1 MASALGQRAYHAALY
16 LTGALVLLAAV
27 AITGARLALPY
38 LEHYQDEVE
47 TWASRFLQQTV
58 SVDSLSAEWR
68 GWRPRLLLRGVHLRS
83 PDGTRNIISFD
94 RASVEIS
101 PLRSL
106 WKRQP
111 APRHIVISGLDVS
124 VSRLPDGALQVAG
137 IDLRDPERD
146 NEFVKWLFGQE
157 RIEVQQTRVTWTDYK
172 HRQAAVQFRDAGL
185 LIRTDGDRGQVTG
198 SARLP
203 GRYGETLSFA
213 LDTTG
218 KLWTSEW
225 SGELYATTARFKP
238 DSWYREYRPEPLT
251 PAGGSANLTLWSRWQ
266 QARPV
271 RVQGQLAY
279 RDFAVLGANASL
291 NVDELTGQ
299 FLATKLPQQN
309 WHVALKL
316 AQVQTE
322 NGAWPRTNIELVTPP
337 ASGGRY
343 ALGFDYLKLTDLLP
357 LVAQLEQLPAAIREL
372 PDTVSLRGELRDG
385 LIVHD
390 RRADALETLGYDVA
404 FRNLDAA
411 AGAGR
416 PAVQISAGRV
426 RGSGSEV
433 RLSMNGSSGQLSLPD
448 LYEQALAFTRMD
460 GALAWTRAAP
470 GWTLDLDRLHLE
482 NRAMALALRGQLQQG
497 TSHPLPHLDL
507 VAEIRSERLENM
519 YRYLPHTPKFRIRE
533 WMQRTFHGGRIDTA
547 LAVLRGYPDQF
558 PFRDNNGTMQ
568 AVINV
573 SQGIVEYSHSWPV
586 VDNVDAAVFF
596 DNETLTTHISRGS
609 VFNAAITEAN
619 GAIDDLTARPKIVL
633 LQGTVKGPEQ
643 DLETFIA
650 QSPLAADQII
660 KHANQSLVAGTFEL
674 DLDLSIPIKAPARQ
688 LVMDGALRLQDAR
701 LVSDAGK
708 LELEA
713 VNGAV
718 RFTRESVDGRGLTA
732 RFAGQPVTLGMTGSK
747 NSPEAPPAFVIA
759 GQSSDAFIIEQLS
772 ERFPGAADFATK
784 LGQRMSGAT
793 DWQARFIFEQQP
805 AGLVQRL
812 EIASDLY
819 GLMLDLPRPL
829 WKPTY
834 SKRPLLISKTLLAGT
849 PLVLDY
855 GPEVHVRLYTGQGQ
869 GQGQGEEQSQEQ
881 GQEQNQGQGQGQEQ
895 GQGQSQ
901 SQRQGLEKLDI
912 VLGEGFPNRPTGPGI
927 NLWGGMDALI
937 LEEWREALAAFA
949 GAADAEP
956 GFFSTATINA
966 ELETGLLN
974 FMNQSFQDSNVQA
987 SRINGDWRVAVQG
1000 ELLAGEAYLPQH
1012 PSPEQRL
1019 QVSLEK
1025 LVISAADNDK
1035 TAQQADPRKLPPI
1048 RAEIADFTYGDFQLG
1063 AMQLAAVPT
1072 DNGLAFE
1079 EIGFTTEDMTI
1090 AGTGLWEKPFNRNR
1104 SNFTINLQAD
1114 KLHRMLDT
1122 FGYDNASVRAGK
1134 TEITIDAGWDGSP
1147 HEFSL
1152 AKMAGAFEMQVNKG
1166 RLLDVS
1172 PAAGRLFGLLSIQ
1185 TLPRRLTLDFTDLF
1199 GKGLAFDR
1207 IRGNFNISGGNA
1219 YTNNLRLKGPSVDV
1233 LISGRTGL
1241 TAQDYDQL
1249 VTVTPQFADNL
1260 PIASALLGPVGIGVG
1275 AFLYLANNVFD
1286 GVKDDIDSILSR
1298 QYTIT
1303 GNWYNPKIEKLT
1315 EPVAEQQTEDAAQ
1328 PAE

>member
-1 MASALGQRAYHAALY
+1 MASVFIQRAYHAALY

-27 AITGARLALPY
+27 AITGVRLALPY
-38 LEHYQDEVE
+38 LEHYQEQVE
-47 TWASRFLQQTV
+47 TWAGRFLQQTV
-58 SVDSLSAEWR
+58 SVDSLSAEWH
-68 GWRPRLLLRGVHLRS
+68 GWTPSLLLRGVHLHS
-83 PDGTRNIISFD
+83 PDRTRDIISFA

-111 APRHIVISGLDVS
+111 VPRHIVISGLDLS

-137 IDLRDPERD
+137 IDLRDPARD

-172 HRQAAVQFRDAGL
+172 HRQAAVQFRAVSL
-185 LIRTDGDRGQVTG
+185 LIRTDGDRAQVTG

-225 SGELYATTARFKP
+225 SGALYATTARFKP
-238 DSWYREYRPEPLT
+238 DSWYREHRPEPLT
-251 PAGGSANLTLWSRWQ
+251 PAGGSADLTLWSRWQ
-266 QARPV
+266 QAKPV

-279 RDFAVLGANASL
+279 RDFVVLGADTSL
-291 NVDELTGQ
+291 NVDELSGQ
-299 FLATKLPQQN
+299 FLATKLPQHN
-309 WHVALKL
+309 WHVNLKL

-322 NGAWPRTNIELVTPP
+322 HGVWPSTDIEFVTPP

-343 ALGFDYLKLTDLLP
+343 ALRFDYLKLADLLP
-357 LVAQLEQLPAAIREL
+357 LAAQLELLPAAIPAL
-372 PDTVSLRGELRDG
+372 PDTASLRGELLDG
-385 LIVHD
+385 LLVHD
-390 RRADALETLGYDVA
+390 RRADAAELLEYDVA
-404 FRNLDAA
+404 FRNLDA
-411 AGAGR
+411 GGGDR

-426 RGSGSEV
+426 RGTDSEI
-433 RLSMNGSSGQLSLPD
+433 RLSMNGSSGQFSRPD
-448 LYEQALAFTRMD
+448 LYEQELAFAHID
-460 GALAWTRAAP
+460 GALTWTRTTP
-470 GWTLDLDRLHLE
+470 GWTLELDRFYLE
-482 NRAMALALRGQLQQG
+482 NRDMALALRGQLQQG
-497 TSHPLPHLDL
+497 ASHPLPHLDL

-533 WMQRTFHGGRIDTA
+533 WLQRAFHGGHIDTGI
-547 LAVLRGYPDQF
+547 AVLRGYPDEF
-558 PFRDNNGTMQ
+558 PYRARNGNMQ
-568 AVINV
+568 AVVNV
-573 SQGIVEYSHSWPV
+573 SQSIVEYSHRWPV
-586 VDNVDAAVFF
+586 VDNVDAEVFF
-596 DNETLTTHISRGS
+596 DNETLTARISRGS
-609 VFNAAITEAN
+609 VFSAAITEAS
-619 GAIDDLTARPKIVL
+619 GAIEDLTTRPKIVL
-633 LQGTVKGPEQ
+633 LQGTVKGSEQ
-643 DLETFIA
+643 DLETFTA
-650 QSPLAADQII
+650 QSPLAEDPII
-660 KHANQSLVAGTFEL
+660 KHTNQSLVDGTFEL

-688 LVMDGALRLQDAR
+688 LAMAGALHLQDAR

-713 VNGAV
+713 VHGTV
-718 RFTRESVDGRGLTA
+718 GFTHESVDGRGLTA
-732 RFAGQPVTLGMTGSK
+732 RFAGEPVTLGMSGSK
-747 NSPEAPPAFVIA
+747 NNPEAPPAFVIA

-772 ERFPGAADFATK
+772 ERFPDAADFAAK

-834 SKRPLLISKTLLAGT
+834 SRRPLLLSKTLLAGT

-855 GPEVHVRLYTGQGQ
+855 GSGVHVRLYTGQEQEQSQKREQ
-869 GQGQGEEQSQEQ
+869 GQGQRQGQSQDPE
-881 GQEQNQGQGQGQEQ
+881 
-895 GQGQSQ
+895 QSQ
-901 SQRQGLEKLDI
+901 SQRQQLEKLDI

-927 NLWGGMDALI
+927 NLWGSMDALM
-937 LEEWREALAAFA
+937 LEEWRAALDAFA

-966 ELETGLLN
+966 ELQTGLLN
-974 FMNQSFQDSNVQA
+974 LMNQSFQDSNVRA

-1000 ELLAGEAYLPQH
+1000 ALLAGEAYLPQH
-1012 PSPEQRL
+1012 PSPQQRL
-1019 QVSLEK
+1019 EVSLEK
-1025 LVISAADNDK
+1025 LALSAFDNNN
-1035 TAQQADPRKLPPI
+1035 TAQEADPRQLPPM
-1048 RAEIADFTYGDFQLG
+1048 RVEIADFTYGDLQLG
-1063 AMQLAAVPT
+1063 AMQLAAVRT

-1079 EIGFTTEDMTI
+1079 EIGFTTQDLTM
-1090 AGTGLWEKPFNRNR
+1090 AGAGLWEKPFNRNR
-1104 SNFTINLQAD
+1104 CNFTINLQAN
-1114 KLHRMLDT
+1114 KLQRMLDT
-1122 FGYDNASVRAGK
+1122 FGYDNAGIRAGK
-1134 TEITIDAGWDGSP
+1134 TDITIDAGWDGSP

-1152 AKMAGAFEMQVNKG
+1152 ANMAGSFEIRVTKG
-1166 RLLDVS
+1166 RLLEVS

-1207 IRGNFNISGGNA
+1207 ISGNFNISGGNA

-1241 TAQDYDQL
+1241 IAQDYDQL
-1249 VTVTPQFADNL
+1249 ATVTPQFADNL

-1303 GNWYNPKIEKLT
+1303 GNWYNPKIEKLSD
-1315 EPVAEQQTEDAAQ
+1315 E
-1328 PAE
+1328 